1 MRLLTNEYEALV
13 CDFEAEGVDVSSDVL
28 EDTISLEWIL
38 NVNVYY
44 FFFLLSIPKDHTYFL
59 TQIFLGGS
67 KLLV

>member
-13 CDFEAEGVDVSSDVL
+13 CDFEAEAVDVSSDVL

-38 NVNVYY
+38 KVNVY
-44 FFFLLSIPKDHTYFL
+44 FFFLLSISKDHTYFL

-67 KLLV
+67 ELLV